1 MARPKIPLELKRAH
15 WRLYMSKYRQQKK
28 QEQFDNHLFKPIS
41 PPAPFRAGQAAIE
54 CDKGEN
60 RI

>member
-1 MARPKIPLELKRAH
+1 MARPKIPEELKKAH

-28 QEQFDNHLFKPIS
+28 REQFDNHLCKPIS
-41 PPAPFRAGQAAIE
+41 APPPFRAGQAASNYDE
-54 CDKGEN
+54 GEK